1 MIRLIVL
8 NAGVIIASAWILR
21 QAFAARPGSFLSW
34 PMYNSVSFF
43 RASLFDER
51 TDQRIVPWH
60 DQIHIDHGG
69 GYYALEEYL
78 EYLKEAR
85 GVTVRGYGVVAGWQ
99 LDEPFSVRNSVLAH

>member
-8 NAGVIIASAWILR
+8 HGAVLVSAAWLIR
-21 QAFAARPGSFLSW
+21 QAFFARPGSFLSW

-43 RASLFDER
+43 RAALFDEDTGER
-51 TDQRIVPWH
+51 VVPWR

-78 EYLKEAR
+78 DFLTRER
-85 GVTVRGYGVVAGWQ
+85 GTTVRGHGVVGGWQ
-99 LDEPFSVRNSVLAH
+99 LDERFDVRNGVLDR